1 MREPA
6 LLAAAVRDVRS
17 VYYLVHAMADR
28 DYERLDR
35 LAAQAVARAAGEA
48 DVDRIVYLSGL
59 IPADRGRL
67 SQHLRSRLEVEERPR
82 GHRWARGRLV
92 CRTAAAFHCRGGSA
106 ARIPLP
112 LVPTA
117 MAARVAPLFSDVPSS
132 LVQALMLSLQHD
144 LVCAPD
150 SPMGR
155 LLPSGYRLLG
165 VRDAIRAALH
175 ESPRLVGA
183 AAPLPGDPAWAWRNA
198 SPTP

>member
-1 MREPA
+1 MDIGGPEA
-6 LLAAAVRDVRS
+6 VSYAELL
-17 VYYLVHAMADR
+17 
-28 DYERLDR
+28 RLFT
-35 LAAQAVARAAGEA
+35 VEAG
-48 DVDRIVYLSGL
+48 L
-59 IPADRGRL
+59 
-67 SQHLRSRLEVEERPR
+67 LRP
-82 GHRWARGRLV
+82 
-92 CRTAAAFHCRGGSA
+92 
-106 ARIPLP
+106 RIPLP